1 MRSVGARDVVQTP
14 QFNGKQE
21 GKLANSEP
29 NLRCPRNGK
38 WTSRKVPL
46 SSRPL
51 NVLQRHLGRR

>member
-1 MRSVGARDVVQTP
+1 MRGVGARDVVQTP

-21 GKLANSEP
+21 GKLANSEL

-38 WTSRKVPL
+38 WTNRKVPL

-51 NVLQRHLGRR
+51 SVL